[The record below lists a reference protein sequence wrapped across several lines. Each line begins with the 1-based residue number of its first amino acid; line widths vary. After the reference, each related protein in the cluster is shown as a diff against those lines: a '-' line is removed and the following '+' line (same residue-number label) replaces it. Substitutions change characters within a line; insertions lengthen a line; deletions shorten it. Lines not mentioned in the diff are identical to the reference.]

1 MLQVL
6 KGVRETIA
14 INVYAQD
21 ASRTHR
27 RIRNWM
33 QMTQWEKDRT
43 LERIAKRNQARIAE
57 LQGEGS
63 GEEGGGRAEL

>member
-1 MLQVL
+1 
-6 KGVRETIA
+6 
-14 INVYAQD
+14 
-21 ASRTHR
+21 
-27 RIRNWM
+27 
-33 QMTQWEKDRT
+33 MTQWEKDRT